1 MIGRHILPVET
12 QPCAVTPLSWQ
23 PDYTSGGMIPAKQVG
38 DMIIIFPEPEEH
50 AEEQAQEE
58 ISLAPPPAENKPQ
71 AKMKLVTLDDD
82 ETLIFDLRPGKDE
95 ERSEGAW
102 IEIRVEDEPP
112 SPTDA
117 AIPQPKK
124 RRCFTITK
132 AALIPALLA
141 AGVEV
146 ADVMTSLIGVKR
158 SFIIVI
164 PASITAFLASFGLT
178 GSPTELAFEEI
189 CAMIRTRDFPKDK
202 PEEWPH
208 LSYSKELIALILAS
222 TLACWGIFSKF
233 TQAYYLMNTVPGD
246 YSMADTFIWKLI
258 SSVFAGGYAV
268 TGLMTES
275 LDAYKFIRKWL
286 AREKAVYPSLLGK
299 IFALGIGSP
308 FAVINACMDS
318 TQAITTI
325 LATYAIFGPPGFWMM
340 VIPAIL
346 LDGGQK
352 LAFEGRT
359 VVNAIYDLVTFLH
372 KLVHGKEKIER
383 HSAVAFSLSL
393 AMAVFLE
400 YSKQALNYSFYKNEA
415 GDFNLDANN
424 PAMNTFLLYLSW
436 LTFVGGILIDTPS
449 LFPEIKIGV
458 TWTEDKIIA
467 LKNKIASC
475 LSPWFTKNNEQEP
488 LLRPEATE
496 QNINNNNDARPY
508 RDYSRY
514 MTFSHFKE
522 IKARLEEKQQS
533 PCCNLL

>member
-1 MIGRHILPVET
+1 MMDRNILPFET
-12 QPCAVTPLSWQ
+12 QPRAVTPLNWQ
-23 PDYTSGGMIPAKQVG
+23 PDYTSGGTIPAKQVG
-38 DMIIIFPEPEEH
+38 DMIIIFPEPEEQP
-50 AEEQAQEE
+50 EEPSQEE
-58 ISLAPPPAENKPQ
+58 ISPEPLSAENKPQ
-71 AKMKLVTLDDD
+71 TKVKLVALDDG

-102 IEIRVEDEPP
+102 IEISVEDDL
-112 SPTDA
+112 SHADA
-117 AIPQPKK
+117 ATPPPRQ
-124 RRCFTITK
+124 RGCFTITK

-146 ADVMTSLIGVKR
+146 ADVMTSLIGAKR

-189 CAMIRTRDFPKDK
+189 CAMIRTRGFPEDK

-208 LSYSKELIALILAS
+208 LSYNKELIALILAS

-246 YSMADTFIWKLI
+246 YSMADTFIWKLV

-286 AREKAVYPSLLGK
+286 AREKAVYSSLLGK

-325 LATYAIFGPPGFWMM
+325 LATYAIFGAPGFWMM
-340 VIPAIL
+340 VIPAIF

-359 VVNAIYDLVTFLH
+359 VVNSIYDLVTLLQ
-372 KLVHGKEKIER
+372 KVAQGKEKIER

-415 GDFNLDANN
+415 GDFNIDANN
-424 PAMNTFLLYLSW
+424 PVMNNFLLYLSW
-436 LTFVGGILIDTPS
+436 LTFVGGILIGTPS

-458 TWTEDKIIA
+458 VWTEDKIIA
-467 LKNKIASC
+467 LKNKIAGY
-475 LSPWFTKNNEQEP
+475 LPLWFTKNTEQEP
-488 LLRPEATE
+488 LLRPDTAG
-496 QNINNNNDARPY
+496 QNINNDNDARPY

-522 IKARLEEKQQS
+522 IKARIEEKQQS